1 MEHEQLHKLR
11 IFEQSS
17 FSSSEAAVQC
27 EFTTLKS
34 TCSFTRKRLP
44 PSSPQLLSGKNGVY

>member
-11 IFEQSS
+11 VFEQSS

-44 PSSPQLLSGKNGVY
+44 PSSPQFLSGKNGVY